1 MTYWVIIQFD
11 RIAWRDALPSCVIR
25 IQDAYLE
32 VNLEGFFCILDRSAY
47 GSGVEIGFL
56 GVIFFFLCGLQIN
69 NESGLNAEARSKQK
83 TMGLFSTS
91 IQLPRGC
98 NSYFVNQRGWTAV
111 VWLFLTN
118 GKREKKKHQKTAS
131 YAGFRAPSSHV
142 GSLRLVFIMRARE
155 GQSILWYYQK
165 LRLVWPKML

>member
-1 MTYWVIIQFD
+1 MRT
-11 RIAWRDALPSCVIR
+11 WRLTWRVF
-25 IQDAYLE
+25 L
-32 VNLEGFFCILDRSAY
+32 RSRPQCLRVW
-47 GSGVEIGFL
+47 GRDWFSWCN
-56 GVIFFFLCGLQIN
+56 FFFLCGLQIN

-118 GKREKKKHQKTAS
+118 GKREKKNTKKPPATQAFALPVLTWVAC
-131 YAGFRAPSSHV
+131 G
-142 GSLRLVFIMRARE
+142 
-155 GQSILWYYQK
+155 WYS
-165 LRLVWPKML
+165 

>member
-1 MTYWVIIQFD
+1 MRT
-11 RIAWRDALPSCVIR
+11 WRLTWRV
-25 IQDAYLE
+25 
-32 VNLEGFFCILDRSAY
+32 
-47 GSGVEIGFL
+47 FL
-56 GVIFFFLCGLQIN
+56 HSRPQCLRVWGRDWFSWCNFFFFLCGLQIN

-91 IQLPRGC
+91 VQLPRGC

-118 GKREKKKHQKTAS
+118 GKREKKNTKKPPA

-155 GQSILWYYQK
+155 GQSIL
-165 LRLVWPKML
+165 

>member
-11 RIAWRDALPSCVIR
+11 RIAWRDALPSCLIR
-25 IQDAYLE
+25 IQAAYLE
-32 VNLEGFFCILDRSAY
+32 VNLEGFFAFSTAVLTGLGLRL
-47 GSGVEIGFL
+47 VFL
-56 GVIFFFLCGLQIN
+56 VYFFFFLCGLQIN

-111 VWLFLTN
+111 LWLFLTN
-118 GKREKKKHQKTAS
+118 GKREKKNTKKPPATQAFALPVLTWVAC
-131 YAGFRAPSSHV
+131 G
-142 GSLRLVFIMRARE
+142 
-155 GQSILWYYQK
+155 WYS
-165 LRLVWPKML
+165 